1 MHLKG
6 TLVKREEKKN
16 KECSE
21 TEDFKIRKQNIF
33 QSTRVFVKFLMFCFL
48 IFKGIIDTQKYTDI
62 ERVNRNDLFWKTSNK
77 EECRYN

>member
-6 TLVKREEKKN
+6 TLVKKEEKKN

-21 TEDFKIRKQNIF
+21 TEDFKIRKQNIS
-33 QSTRVFVKFLMFCFL
+33 QSSRVFVKFLIFCFL
-48 IFKGIIDTQKYTDI
+48 IFKGIIDTQNIQI
-62 ERVNRNDLFWKTSNK
+62 ERVNRNDLFWKTSNR